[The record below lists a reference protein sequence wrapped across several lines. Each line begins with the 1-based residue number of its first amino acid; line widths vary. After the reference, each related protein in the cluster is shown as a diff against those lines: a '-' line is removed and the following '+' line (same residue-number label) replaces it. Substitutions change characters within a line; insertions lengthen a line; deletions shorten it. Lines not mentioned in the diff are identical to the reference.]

1 MKLGMEFLTDFW
13 KEKYLQE
20 YIKNGG
26 SKIKF
31 VTGRRQSGK
40 TYFLKIM
47 SELARQE
54 RYKVVQ
60 FSAKEIWMHDF
71 KEIYA
76 EIFRQCKIMECLEGA
91 SRRLIHEMGFA
102 YEDIPPGM
110 KFMDF
115 LSQNGM
121 GDVLTRREIRF
132 QLRKIFLDNPLL
144 DNNFALACSM
154 LTGSILGYPTLEE
167 QNRDML
173 LGWLEGDRSIKLS
186 QLRALDFYPSRITK
200 YNARHMLRSLAELV
214 HMGGYSGLFIAID
227 DLEILISR
235 SSLELLHYT
244 KMKREDTYE
253 SIRQLIDDID
263 SMKNLIFGE
272 RIGQANDLFRQ
283 LSAQYPERVGRY
295 HSQMG
300 PQANRN
306 TLERFRSGELRILI
320 ACKSMDEGI
329 DVPDAS
335 VGIILSGT
343 SAQRQRIQRLGRIIR
358 RQEGKKRALL
368 YYLHLDGTSEES
380 FFLPEHGETRS
391 FDLKFCSAD
400 QSFFHPAYETA
411 AETYMRRLWC
421 KGADSKQLQEAR
433 QCLQAGYVRP
443 DWLLDQKEAE
453 QRVREATSVHNRNYW
468 ICMKNLS
475 ASADRTRQ

>member
-31 VTGRRQSGK
+31 VMGRRQSGK

-263 SMKNLIFGE
+263 SMKNLMIVYAFDRELVDNENSGLKSYQALWMRIQNEIIGE
-272 RIGQANDLFRQ
+272 RFNRFTDLVDLDRLAAQEYTPDIIVSISESLARQ
-283 LSAQYPERVGRY
+283 KETVSA
-295 HSQMG
+295 
-300 PQANRN
+300 AALD
-306 TLERFRSGELRILI
+306 LETAKEI
-320 ACKSMDEGI
+320 A
-329 DVPDAS
+329 ARAQTAA
-335 VGIILSGT
+335 VGIPGL
-343 SAQRQRIQRLGRIIR
+343 IQEAM
-358 RQEGKKRALL
+358 QEGK
-368 YYLHLDGTSEES
+368 E
-380 FFLPEHGETRS
+380 
-391 FDLKFCSAD
+391 
-400 QSFFHPAYETA
+400 
-411 AETYMRRLWC
+411 
-421 KGADSKQLQEAR
+421 
-433 QCLQAGYVRP
+433 YV
-443 DWLLDQKEAE
+443 
-453 QRVREATSVHNRNYW
+453 
-468 ICMKNLS
+468 
-475 ASADRTRQ
+475 